1 MNLQF
6 PPKIVIENVNFI
18 IILKEIIN
26 IIAQNQIHVQNNI
39 LLLFL
44 KKGNVLMNVKMMMNI
59 YIHLTTVVLGN
70 VQII

>member
-18 IILKEIIN
+18 IILKKIIN
-26 IIAQNQIHVQNNI
+26 IIAQNQIHAQNNI